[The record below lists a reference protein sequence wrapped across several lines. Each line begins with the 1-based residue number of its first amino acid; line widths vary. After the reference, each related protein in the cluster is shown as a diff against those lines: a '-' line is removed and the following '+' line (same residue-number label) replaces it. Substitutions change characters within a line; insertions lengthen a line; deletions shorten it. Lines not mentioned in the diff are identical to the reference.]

1 MRGNFFMDSI
11 KDFYFQLTVSG
22 ILTDWI
28 FRALCSF
35 VFDEKHVF
43 QISNCILSD
52 LFYLCY
58 RNAEIYIQSAPNNS
72 NETYIS
78 MALGRAGRFGQS

>member
-1 MRGNFFMDSI
+1 MRIVPGNFFMDSI
-11 KDFYFQLTVSG
+11 KDFYFQLTLSG

-28 FRALCSF
+28 FRALSSF

-43 QISNCILSD
+43 HISNCILSD

-58 RNAEIYIQSAPNNS
+58 RNAEIYTVNVYRHVIGKNN
-72 NETYIS
+72 
-78 MALGRAGRFGQS
+78 